1 MDIIYILIALIAS
14 LVIAR
19 ICKSETVYTSL
30 VACIFVGFVMGAFV
44 KKSMISSSNEPKSVI
59 STTVANPTLPSLFDV
74 TTDNNT
80 QVMSKDTIASDT
92 VVTAEKGLPKTNQ
105 KPEIVNDS

>member
-19 ICKSETVYTSL
+19 ICRSETVYTSL
-30 VACIFVGFVMGAFV
+30 VACIFVGFVMGTFV